1 MAELTITIAM
11 DRCVTNIENNSIKHN
26 YMPFFLVF
34 LYDTSV
40 HAIFSYCAH
49 TQKKEIDLLW
59 IMHVL
64 CICSCDVTLCQ
75 MTYQLR
81 SM

>member
-34 LYDTSV
+34 FV
-40 HAIFSYCAH
+40 
-49 TQKKEIDLLW
+49 
-59 IMHVL
+59 
-64 CICSCDVTLCQ
+64 
-75 MTYQLR
+75 
-81 SM
+81 

>member
-1 MAELTITIAM
+1 M

-26 YMPFFLVF
+26 YMLFSPSFFMIHQFMQYYHTV
-34 LYDTSV
+34 
-40 HAIFSYCAH
+40 H
-49 TQKKEIDLLW
+49 TQKEIDLLW
-59 IMHVL
+59 IMHV
-64 CICSCDVTLCQ
+64 CVCSCNVTLCQ